1 MTVEERWS
9 DRTNARIF
17 TQIQILAHMVAM
29 AEGWEPREPA
39 ARTLAERIAQ
49 DLVDALREAERTDE
63 QEDEGLSDIEK
74 LTKALTDARAMVGKR
89 PEGWDVR
96 IVGRIREDGSLVV
109 TTGIATSAHRSPA
122 SESPE
127 SR

>member
-17 TQIQILAHMVAM
+17 TQIQILAQTVAT

-39 ARTLAERIAQ
+39 ARTLSERIAQ
-49 DLVDALREAERTDE
+49 DMVDALREAERTDE
-63 QEDEGLSDIEK
+63 QEDEGLSDMEK
-74 LTKALTDARAMVGKR
+74 LSTALTDAHAMMGEK

-96 IVGRIREDGSLVV
+96 IVGRIRENGSLVV

-122 SESPE
+122 PE
-127 SR
+127 SAECR

>member
-9 DRTNARIF
+9 ERTSARIF
-17 TQIQILAHMVAM
+17 TSVQIVAHMVAI

-49 DLVDALREAERTDE
+49 DMVDALREAEGSDE
-63 QEDEGLSDIEK
+63 EEDEGISDIDK
-74 LTKALTDARAMVGKR
+74 LTEALTAARAMMREK

-109 TTGIATSAHRSPA
+109 TTGIATSARRSRSPK
-122 SESPE
+122 SPE
-127 SR
+127 PG